1 MTIRLPLLT
10 SSRMLC
16 VGLLA
21 FVTLTASAQV
31 PQEITFQDA
40 VRIALDQ
47 NIQLRQSTNQLR
59 LSEIDVRSA
68 RAAYLP
74 NFNVNT
80 GGGTNFGLSFDT
92 NVGELRTTANS
103 RFNVSAGTSLTLFD
117 GFQRQSNLRQ
127 SRLTVTAND
136 LSLDRQRQQVVFDV
150 ATQFLEYIVQSELIA
165 VQQENL
171 AAAQQRLAQIEEF
184 VRVGTR
190 PVSDLY
196 QQQAEVES
204 AELAILTTER
214 QALNVMYQLIQTL
227 QLDPLG
233 SYELVV
239 PELQDEY
246 LVPEEYELADLIT
259 RARQQRSDL
268 RAEEIS
274 VLAARQGLRAASSS
288 MLPQLNFSA
297 GASTSY
303 NSGIEAFDF
312 GGQLERNRSE
322 SISLSVQVPVFN
334 RLRTRS
340 QRQRAQVSYENAR
353 LNVENTQQQVGVEVR
368 AAYHDYLI
376 AEKELDV
383 SERQLVFRQQ
393 ALDAARERYNVGA
406 ATLVELTQAQ
416 SDFVQAS
423 QNAITARYTIFVR
436 KRLIRYYTGE
446 LDPNQPLFD

>member
-1 MTIRLPLLT
+1 MTFRLSLLA
-10 SSRMLC
+10 SSRMFC

-21 FVTLTASAQV
+21 FITLTASAQV

-74 NFNVNT
+74 NFNVST

-103 RFNVSAGTSLTLFD
+103 RFNMSAGTSVTLFD

-127 SRLTVTAND
+127 SRLNVTAND
-136 LSLDRQRQQVVFDV
+136 LSLDRQRQWVVFQV
-150 ATQFLEYIVQSELIA
+150 ANQFLLYIQQSEQIA

-171 AAAQQRLAQIEEF
+171 AAAQQLLAQIEEF

-196 QQQAEVES
+196 QQQATVET
-204 AELAILTTER
+204 AELSILQVEQ
-214 QALNVMYQLIQTL
+214 QAQVVMANLLRIL

-233 SYELVV
+233 SYEFVV
-239 PELQDEY
+239 PELEDEY
-246 LVPEEYELADLIT
+246 LVPEEFDLDDLIT

-268 RAEEIS
+268 RAQEVS
-274 VLAARQGLRAASSS
+274 VLAARQELRAASMS
-288 MLPQLNFSA
+288 MLPQLSFSA
-297 GASTSY
+297 GAGTSY
-303 NSGIEAFDF
+303 NSGIRAVDF
-312 GGQLERNRSE
+312 RGQLERNRSE

-334 RLRTRS
+334 RLRSRT
-340 QRQRAQVSYENAR
+340 QKQRAQVSYENAR
-353 LNVENTQQQVGVEVR
+353 LTVEDTQQEVGIEVR
-368 AAYHDYLI
+368 QAYLDYVI
-376 AEKELDV
+376 AEKQLEV

-423 QNAITARYTIFVR
+423 QDAITARYTIFVR

>member
-1 MTIRLPLLT
+1 MTFRLPLLV
-10 SSRMLC
+10 SSRIFC
-16 VGLLA
+16 AGLLA
-21 FVTLTASAQV
+21 FITLTASAQV

-59 LSEIDVRSA
+59 LSEIDVRAA

-74 NFNVNT
+74 SFNVNT

-103 RFNVSAGTSLTLFD
+103 RFNVSAGTSLALFD

-136 LSLDRQRQQVVFDV
+136 LSLDRQRQQVVFNV

-353 LNVENTQQQVGVEVR
+353 LSVENTQQQVGVEVR

-376 AEKELDV
+376 AEKQLDV